1 MRFRFPIARLK
12 PTRLH
17 VLLALLGVAAALA
30 WHSREGEM
38 SMPAVRADE
47 PPPRETARAEP
58 EGKPLRL
65 DVARLERRKTQE
77 ISADLFDPPKWQEPP
92 PAPVVVVKPPP
103 PPPPKPPELPFT
115 YIGQMSDKG
124 ETKVFLAA
132 GSETHTAR
140 AGDTL
145 RGVYQVDSVSPTA
158 VVFTYLPMK
167 MQQTLS
173 IAPAN

>member
-1 MRFRFPIARLK
+1 MKLRFPIEGLK
-12 PTRLH
+12 PKRLH

-30 WHSREGEM
+30 WQSWEGEV
-38 SMPAVRADE
+38 SMPSVRANE
-47 PPPRETARAEP
+47 PAPREPARAEP

-77 ISADLFDPPKWQEPP
+77 VSADLFDQPKWQEPP
-92 PAPVVVVKPPP
+92 PPPLIVVKPPP
-103 PPPPKPPELPFT
+103 PPPPKPPELPFS
-115 YIGQMSDKG
+115 YIGQMIDKG
-124 ETKVFLAA
+124 ETKVFLSA
-132 GSETHTAR
+132 GAETHTAK

-145 RGVYQVDSVSPTA
+145 RGVYLVDSVSPTA

>member
-1 MRFRFPIARLK
+1 MRLRFSIDRLRPK
-12 PTRLH
+12 RRHL
-17 VLLALLGVAAALA
+17 LLALLAMAAGLA
-30 WHSREGEM
+30 WQHWEGEV
-38 SMPAVRADE
+38 SMPSVRADE
-47 PPPRETARAEP
+47 PAPREAARAEP

-77 ISADLFDPPKWQEPP
+77 VSGDLFDPPKWQEPP
-92 PAPVVVVKPPP
+92 PPPVAAVKPPP
-103 PPPPKPPELPFT
+103 PPPPKPPELPFS
-115 YIGQMSDKG
+115 YIGQMTDKG
-124 ETKVFLAA
+124 ETKVFLSA
-132 GSETHTAR
+132 GAETHTAK

-173 IAPAN
+173 IVPAN

>member
-1 MRFRFPIARLK
+1 MRLLFSIDRLRPK
-12 PTRLH
+12 RIHL
-17 VLLALLGVAAALA
+17 LLALLAMAAALA
-30 WHSREGEM
+30 WQHWKGEV
-38 SMPAVRADE
+38 SIPSVRANE
-47 PPPRETARAEP
+47 AEPREAARAEP

-77 ISADLFDPPKWQEPP
+77 VSAELFDPPKWQEPP

-103 PPPPKPPELPFT
+103 PPPPKPPELPFS

-124 ETKVFLAA
+124 EVKVFLAA
-132 GSETHTAR
+132 GSETLTAR
-140 AGDTL
+140 TGDTL

-173 IAPAN
+173 IVPAN